1 MATADLPALP
11 EPVEDLLKEPIRLG
25 WYRVAEPPVRYRAYE
40 LGERW
45 RFGWTLPPLRSRLSM
60 AMLPGQYALTLQL
73 SPFGEW
79 RLVEAK
85 SFEFLDDA
93 RRWAAALWRDA
104 ARAGRQKEPPDPA
117 DDASREGMN
126 PDG

>member
-1 MATADLPALP
+1 MRNAGSFEAGDLP
-11 EPVEDLLKEPIRLG
+11 EPVEGLLKEPIWLG

-40 LGERW
+40 LEERL
-45 RFGWTLPPLRSRLSM
+45 RFGWTLPPLRSRLWL
-60 AMLPGQYALTLQL
+60 AMLPAQYAITLRL

-85 SFEFLDDA
+85 PFEFLDDA

-104 ARAGRQKEPPDPA
+104 ARASLRERQGRPGP
-117 DDASREGMN
+117 
-126 PDG
+126 

>member
-1 MATADLPALP
+1 MATANLPALP
-11 EPVEDLLKEPIRLG
+11 EPVENLLKEPIWLG

-40 LGERW
+40 LDERW
-45 RFGWTLPPLRSRLSM
+45 RFGWTLPPLRSRLAL

-85 SFEFLDDA
+85 PFEFLDDA

-104 ARAGRQKEPPDPA
+104 ARAGRQTESADPA
-117 DDASREGMN
+117 DDARR
-126 PDG
+126 DG

>member
-1 MATADLPALP
+1 MAKLPTPELP

-40 LGERW
+40 LGERL
-45 RFGWTLPPLRSRLSM
+45 RFGWTIPPLRSRLSL
-60 AMLPGQYALTLQL
+60 AMLPAQYAITLRL
-73 SPFGEW
+73 SPFGDW

-85 SFEFLDDA
+85 PFEFLEDA

-104 ARAGRQKEPPDPA
+104 VRGGWGSGTGESGGA
-117 DDASREGMN
+117 
-126 PDG
+126 